1 MVEKGSP
8 VIKNEMSSSS
18 SSAATFTREYGGGNG
33 DGEGGSGGYEDG
45 PGKIFGHSQWQ
56 ADGDDERRRSNLD
69 NLYGR
74 LLSSSE
80 EDDEDIGGRIS
91 GGGAGVLTN
100 ISSLF
105 SSTIAAP
112 TASYGDSVI
121 TSGYLS
127 NFDGGGGG
135 GGTSTGIPLEEEVG
149 VHVNNEPLPWST
161 WVLVTFF
168 TSLIVVTIVGNLLV
182 CLSVILV
189 RKLRKPQNYLL
200 VSLAISDLFVAIFV
214 MPFAVSFD
222 MYGGTWPFN
231 NSLCDLWV
239 SGKIYKALRSHS

>member
-1 MVEKGSP
+1 MVEKGWS
-8 VIKNEMSSSS
+8 VIKNEMSS

-33 DGEGGSGGYEDG
+33 GDGGGSGGYEDG
-45 PGKIFGHSQWQ
+45 PGKIFGHIQWQ
-56 ADGDDERRRSNLD
+56 ADGN
-69 NLYGR
+69 
-74 LLSSSE
+74 
-80 EDDEDIGGRIS
+80 DEDIGGRVS

-105 SSTIAAP
+105 SSTTAAP
-112 TASYGDSVI
+112 TASFGDSVI
-121 TSGYLS
+121 TTGYLS
-127 NFDGGGGG
+127 NFDS

-149 VHVNNEPLPWST
+149 VHVNNGPLPWST

-222 MYGGTWPFN
+222 VYGGTWPFN

-239 SGKIYKALRSHS
+239 SGKKHKEIISLT

>member
-1 MVEKGSP
+1 MVEKGWS

-33 DGEGGSGGYEDG
+33 GDGGGSGGYEDG

-56 ADGDDERRRSNLD
+56 ADGDDLD
-69 NLYGR
+69 NSYGR
-74 LLSSSE
+74 LSSSE
-80 EDDEDIGGRIS
+80 EDDEDIGGRVS

-105 SSTIAAP
+105 SSTTAAP
-112 TASYGDSVI
+112 TASFGDSVI
-121 TSGYLS
+121 TTGYLS
-127 NFDGGGGG
+127 NFDG

-149 VHVNNEPLPWST
+149 VHVNNGPLPWST

-222 MYGGTWPFN
+222 VYGGTWPFN

-239 SGKIYKALRSHS
+239 SGKIHKEIISLT